1 MQTGSGRNTMIAATD
16 LLGVGIYSPSE
27 AALYARIT
35 TNLMKRWL
43 YGNRQGQSVIEPQFG
58 QTEEKDVTF
67 LDFVQALAIRRI
79 RLERPGVSLQ
89 AIRDAYIRARE
100 EFNQPYPFALDSTHI
115 GLFGPPDEPK
125 KQVIWLCVGQDD
137 EGAKRYFQLTGKSNR
152 NQLLAEVVRSYTYRL
167 VFDDTTKLAKK
178 FLAYPTIPNA
188 KEYIVMDPSVR
199 FGEPFLESCGYTAR
213 TLYDAYLSEGTPQR
227 AADVY
232 GVEPE
237 QMSLIAE
244 YFDYLKPNAA

>member
-1 MQTGSGRNTMIAATD
+1 MIRAND
-16 LLGVGIYSPSE
+16 LLGVGLYSPSE
-27 AALYARIT
+27 AALYARVT

-43 YGNRQGQSVIEPQFG
+43 YGNKRGESVIEPQFG

-79 RLERPGVSLQ
+79 RRERPGISLQ
-89 AIRDAYIRARE
+89 TIREAYFRAKE
-100 EFNQPYPFALDSTHI
+100 EFKQPYPFALDSTHV

-125 KQVIWLCVGQDD
+125 KQVIWLCVGKDE
-137 EGAKRYFQLTGKSNR
+137 EGANKYFQLTGKKFG
-152 NQLLAEVVRSYTYRL
+152 NQMLGEIVRGYAYRL
-167 VFDDTTKLAKK
+167 IFDDTTRLAKK
-178 FLAYPTIPNA
+178 FLAYPTSQDA
-188 KEYIVMDPSVR
+188 SEYIVMDPAVR

-213 TLYDAYLSEGTPQR
+213 TLYDAYQSEGTPGR

-232 GVEPE
+232 GVKPE
-237 QMSLIAE
+237 QIALVVE